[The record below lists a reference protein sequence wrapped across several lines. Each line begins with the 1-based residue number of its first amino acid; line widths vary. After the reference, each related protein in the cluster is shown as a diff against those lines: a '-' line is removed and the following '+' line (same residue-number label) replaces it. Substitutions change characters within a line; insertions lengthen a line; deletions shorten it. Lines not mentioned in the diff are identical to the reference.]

1 MLRALKDVS
10 TVLYTMHYRCLFKRK
25 ETSPLSFQAKGKNIV
40 QAERKAAVV
49 FIQVKRNVTLVFAKQ
64 EIGYTR
70 QDLFLHALHT
80 CLFHIH
86 WLFHVWGFSKRIT
99 LLMCIVLQRT
109 CSHVHTYTYAD
120 MMKLVDIS
128 DLGSDEHASWGF
140 KSLYPYQIVC
150 CALWWGIHVCFTTVF
165 LCFFLI
171 YHTYVI
177 ERVICDKNTHKQL
190 FWTHQDNVCLFC
202 LTGV

>member
-1 MLRALKDVS
+1 MSALFCIQCT
-10 TVLYTMHYRCLFKRK
+10 TVVFSSQKECHQWLFKPK
-25 ETSPLSFQAKGKNIV
+25 ERTPFKPKEKPLLSF
-40 QAERKAAVV
+40 
-49 FIQVKRNVTLVFAKQ
+49 QVKRNVTLVFARQ

-70 QDLFLHALHT
+70 QDLSLHTLHT
-80 CLFHIH
+80 CLFHTH
-86 WLFHVWGFSKRIT
+86 WLFHIWGFSKRIT

-150 CALWWGIHVCFTTVF
+150 CALWWDIHVCFTTVF

-177 ERVICDKNTHKQL
+177 NTYVMESVICDKNTHKQL
-190 FWTHQDNVCLFC
+190 F
-202 LTGV
+202 